1 MHLSQYRWQ
10 NWETSPRVYCV
21 LWVLWCV
28 TVLYSTVLWCVT
40 VLWTVQFQCVSW
52 HFMCPALGTNQSPSL
67 LPQLGTKLPRFC
79 QRSKNIRNRLRPGFK
94 IGSQSISETERL
106 VWAQPSPERS
116 SLAILQPDN
125 VCLKCL
131 HLDNFIFTKQVWKSS
146 IFCSSGSLIR
156 KLLPTASKE
165 RKCSSFEKFSLS
177 FDFLWYL
184 FSQLTS
190 HTIASTTTKCK
201 GCFWVYWQRGSED

>member
-10 NWETSPRVYCV
+10 NWGTSPHLYCV

-28 TVLYSTVLWCVT
+28 T
-40 VLWTVQFQCVSW
+40 TVQFQCVSW

-177 FDFLWYL
+177 FDYLLEL

-190 HTIASTTTKCK
+190 HTVTSTTTKCK
-201 GCFWVYWQRGSED
+201 GCFWVYWQRGNED